1 MKNINLRYLIAPNG
15 RRKGEVS
22 PSLSEELATSELENN
37 FPGGIWVKRSGTA
50 LRLLG
55 SAKSGFLA

>member
-1 MKNINLRYLIAPNG
+1 MPNV
-15 RRKGEVS
+15 RRKGEVP

-50 LRLLG
+50 LWLLG
-55 SAKSGFLA
+55 AVKSGFLA